1 MYMYRNRT
9 ARLAHFENN
18 ANSMNIF
25 YIHSIFT
32 DVLKGTVSVISF
44 IFFSTTK
51 HEILHIV

>member
-44 IFFSTTK
+44 IFLFNYK
-51 HEILHIV
+51 A